1 MGGKVEKMNSG
12 KGIKR
17 FRLHDGDELKSRG
30 KKSNKPQR
38 GREHREVELYA

>member
-17 FRLHDGDELKSRG
+17 FRLHEGDELKTKN
-30 KKSNKPQR
+30 KKSKPQR